1 MTAENSEL
9 TESWRDLLS
18 RYSAVAHELE
28 RELHAGFGLTMSEYE
43 ALDRLV
49 EFNDCKARVQ
59 DLVGD
64 MYLSQSALSRT
75 IARLEKRGLV
85 TRAICE
91 TDRRGIFVSATD
103 DGRALRAAAR
113 PTYLDVLARHLSS
126 KAQTTAVR

>member
-1 MTAENSEL
+1 MTAEKPEL
-9 TESWRDLLS
+9 AESWRGLLS

-28 RELHAGFGLTMSEYE
+28 RELHTGYGLTMSEYE

-49 EFNDCKARVQ
+49 EFDGCKARVQ

-91 TDRRGIFVSATD
+91 TDRRGIFVAATEE
-103 DGRALRAAAR
+103 GRALQAAAR
-113 PTYLDVLARHLSS
+113 PTYLNVLARHL
-126 KAQTTAVR
+126 TAAE

>member
-1 MTAENSEL
+1 VNAENPGL
-9 TESWRDLLS
+9 AESWRGLLS

-28 RELHAGFGLTMSEYE
+28 RELHTGYGLTMSEYE

-49 EFNDCKARVQ
+49 EFDGCKARVQ

-91 TDRRGIFVSATD
+91 TDRRGIFVAATQE
-103 DGRALRAAAR
+103 GRDLQAAAR
-113 PTYLDVLARHLSS
+113 PTYLDVLARHLQS
-126 KAQTTAVR
+126 AA

>member
-1 MTAENSEL
+1 MTAKNSEL
-9 TESWRDLLS
+9 TESWRGLLA

-49 EFNDCKARVQ
+49 EFDDCKARVQ

-103 DGRALRAAAR
+103 DGRALQAAAR
-113 PTYLDVLARHLSS
+113 PTYLDVLSRHLP
-126 KAQTTAVR
+126 AAMARR